1 MMNFLRLSSLR
12 RGIPAAVLLAFGSSL
27 AAATAGTIEGRVL
40 NGRNGEYL
48 VRARVT
54 IDGTGLETFT
64 DSGGQYRLSPVTP
77 GNATVRAFFTG
88 VGADSRTV
96 VVSAGGTAKLDFTLG
111 TEATRLADF
120 VVATSREMEGA
131 AIAINEQRFAGNIM
145 NVVSGEEFGAI
156 LENNVGDFLKFLPGI
171 SIDFIGGAARS
182 VSMGG
187 VPPEYVPITI
197 GGFDLSTVSGGGTTR
212 NVDFHT
218 ISMNNMARI
227 EAIHSPTPE
236 SPGAALAGSVN
247 LVPRSAFDYARPR
260 FSSSVFLMMR
270 DNDRHLFSKTP
281 GPRWVRTRKV
291 HPGVEFSYIRPVN
304 SRFGFTLTGA
314 DTKQYTE
321 EARSANTWRGSGAAT
336 TGLTAATATTQY
348 PDTTTDRPYL
358 TDYVVE
364 DGGKHTQ
371 RRSFGA
377 TIDYRFSPHDRVSLA
392 LEYALYDSP
401 LNQRNVTF
409 LVQRVDPGQFGT
421 TSTRGPTGRGEIR
434 TASQSRH
441 HSRLKYMP
449 MLTYRHTG
457 PVWRADAGAAVSH
470 EELTFRSIDKG
481 YLNNVTSIRSNVTVG
496 FEDNFYLRPGRITV
510 TDGTTGAPVD
520 PYNLASYSLS
530 TGNGNSSRTT
540 DVKASAF
547 AHVGRDFRPAGVP
560 LTLKAGVDVR
570 ESRRDN
576 TARTPT

>member
-1 MMNFLRLSSLR
+1 MNLVHLDQAAR
-12 RGIPAAVLLAFGSSL
+12 RILTAGIFALIANL
-27 AAATAGTIEGRVL
+27 AAAASGTVEGRVL
-40 NGRNGEYL
+40 NGRSGEYL

-54 IDGTGLETFT
+54 VDGTGLETFT
-64 DSGGQYRLSPVTP
+64 DNGGQFRLPAVP
-77 GNATVRAFFTG
+77 AGKATVRAFFTG
-88 VGADSRTV
+88 VGADARAVEVAS
-96 VVSAGGTAKLDFTLG
+96 GGTTRMDFTLG
-111 TEATRLADF
+111 AEATRLADF

-197 GGFDLSTVSGGGTTR
+197 AGFDLSTVSGGGTTR

-247 LVPRSAFDYARPR
+247 MVPRSAFDYARPR
-260 FSSSVFLMMR
+260 FTGSVFLMMR
-270 DNDRHLFSKTP
+270 DNDRHLLSKTP

-321 EARSANTWRGSGAAT
+321 EARTANTWRGAGAAT
-336 TGLTAATATTQY
+336 TGITASTAATQF
-348 PDTTTDRPYL
+348 PDTTPDRPYL

-364 DGGKHTQ
+364 DGESTPSADPWGQ
-371 RRSFGA
+371 RSTTGFPPMTGFHWRS
-377 TIDYRFSPHDRVSLA
+377 
-392 LEYALYDSP
+392 
-401 LNQRNVTF
+401 
-409 LVQRVDPGQFGT
+409 
-421 TSTRGPTGRGEIR
+421 STRSTIR
-434 TASQSRH
+434 
-441 HSRLKYMP
+441 P
-449 MLTYRHTG
+449 
-457 PVWRADAGAAVSH
+457 
-470 EELTFRSIDKG
+470 
-481 YLNNVTSIRSNVTVG
+481 
-496 FEDNFYLRPGRITV
+496 
-510 TDGTTGAPVD
+510 
-520 PYNLASYSLS
+520 
-530 TGNGNSSRTT
+530 
-540 DVKASAF
+540 
-547 AHVGRDFRPAGVP
+547 
-560 LTLKAGVDVR
+560 
-570 ESRRDN
+570 
-576 TARTPT
+576 